1 MLSTP
6 YIDIFPRYLPWY
18 GTVSTTVQWDKPGSK
33 QLDIDS
39 NSPVRY
45 PCKTGL
51 RFAGPQLA

>member
-1 MLSTP
+1 MPT
-6 YIDIFPRYLPWY
+6 YGTGTYWY
-18 GTVSTTVQWDKPGSK
+18 GTYGTVRTTVQWDKPGSK